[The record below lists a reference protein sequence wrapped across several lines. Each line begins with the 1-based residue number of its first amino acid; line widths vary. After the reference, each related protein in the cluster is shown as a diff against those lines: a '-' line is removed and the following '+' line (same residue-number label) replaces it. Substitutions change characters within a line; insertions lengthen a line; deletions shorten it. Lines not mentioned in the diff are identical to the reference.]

1 MFANIGAKSGA
12 LALIAAAGLVCPA
25 ASAQAQTLVIE
36 GGTLIDGTGRQP
48 IENSVIIIEGDRFK
62 TIGRRGEVAIPPGA
76 QVLDVSGKT
85 VMPGFIDG
93 HCHWEAFWGELYL
106 HLGITTCVEIE
117 TQQDGPWALA
127 QKYGTE
133 SGKIRGPRLWVTG
146 QALGFRQ
153 GEFETEGSRAWRNYM
168 KVPDADAA
176 RAIVRAKKA
185 QGYDA
190 LKLSEFLPPDLIAVV
205 TDEAH
210 KLGMGVTGH
219 SWDAI
224 ASANAGM
231 DGIEHIWSVGYTSI
245 MDQEKRHKL
254 EVERTAGRIDAEMA
268 GALYEPENYDKVIA
282 PMVAHHVAWTPTIA
296 KWLRPLSANADRFW
310 QREQE
315 ILADPDANFPAA
327 VRVITE
333 FTKEKLFKRYTP
345 DQLQQAKI
353 GMEKSYEFIR
363 RFVAAGGI
371 LKEGSDSPRGMAG
384 LLMHEGMAMDVEAG
398 VPPMVAIEAATI
410 NVARTFHKD
419 RDYGSVEPGKVA
431 DLSIVEGN
439 PLADIWMTQNV
450 KMVVMNGHVV
460 DHAFHKYVN
469 PIPEFNSWQK
479 LPEHIDVT
487 PYAVAQNTGPTTITV
502 KGKGFWPFHY
512 VLLNGRELETKF
524 ISRRELQAVIP
535 PDAVRDP
542 GMYLVT
548 VKSRGEPVAQ
558 SYPAPFVVSFAEEQA
573 RPPVTVP

>member
-1 MFANIGAKSGA
+1 MVAKSSGWA
-12 LALIAAAGLVCPA
+12 AFATAVLLAATAHAE
-25 ASAQAQTLVIE
+25 TLVIR
-36 GGTLIDGTGRQP
+36 GGTLIDGTGRPP
-48 IENSVIIIEGDRFK
+48 IENSVIVIEGDRFK
-62 TIGRRGEVAIPPGA
+62 AIGRGGEVAIPPDA
-76 QVLDVSGKT
+76 QVIDVTGKT

-127 QKYGTE
+127 QKYGTA

-146 QALGFRQ
+146 QALGYRT

-168 KVPDADAA
+168 RVPNAEAA
-176 RAIVRAKKA
+176 RAIVHAKKQA
-185 QGYDA
+185 GYDA

-245 MDQEKRHKL
+245 MDLDKRHKL
-254 EVERTAGRIDAEMA
+254 EVDRTAGRIDAEQA
-268 GALYEPENYDKVIA
+268 GALYEPQNYDQVIA

-296 KWLRPLSANADRFW
+296 KWLRPLSSYAPRFW

-333 FTKEKLFKRYTP
+333 FTTDKLFHRYSAA
-345 DQLQQAKI
+345 QLEQTRI
-353 GMEKSYEFIR
+353 GLKNSYEFIR
-363 RFVAAGGI
+363 RFVAAGGR

-398 VPPMVAIEAATI
+398 VPPMVAIEAATL
-410 NVARTFHKD
+410 NVAKTFHRDKD
-419 RDYGSVEPGKVA
+419 FGSVEPGKIA
-431 DLSIVEGN
+431 DLLIVEGN
-439 PLADIWMTQNV
+439 PLQDIWMTQNV
-450 KMVVMNGHVV
+450 KMVVLNVKVV

-469 PIPEFNSWQK
+469 PIPEFNSWQS
-479 LPEHIDVT
+479 LPEHIVVI
-487 PYAVAQNTGPTTITV
+487 PYSVAQGTGPTMLTIT
-502 KGKGFWPFHY
+502 GKGFWPFHY
-512 VLLNGRELETKF
+512 VLLNGKELETKF
-524 ISRRELQAVIP
+524 VSRRELQAVVP
-535 PDAVRDP
+535 PDAIAEP

-558 SYPAPFVVSFAEEQA
+558 SNPAPFVVGFADKEA
-573 RPPVTVP
+573 RAPVVTP